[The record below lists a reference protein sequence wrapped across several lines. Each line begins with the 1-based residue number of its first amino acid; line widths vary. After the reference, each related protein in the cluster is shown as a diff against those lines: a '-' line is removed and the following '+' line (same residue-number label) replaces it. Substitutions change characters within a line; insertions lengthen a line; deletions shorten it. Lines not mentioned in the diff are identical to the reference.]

1 MFLGKSAPIPMKID
15 SFLNNLTDAELINL
29 YIVLKRGLD
38 YDDISVRETEEKIS
52 KGPSEFR
59 YPNEKLTEEIKN
71 NLILTLTG
79 MFHIDHPRFYKRK
92 S

>member
-38 YDDISVRETEEKIS
+38 YDANNVNT
-52 KGPSEFR
+52 
-59 YPNEKLTEEIKN
+59 IKVHN
-71 NLILTLTG
+71 
-79 MFHIDHPRFYKRK
+79 
-92 S
+92 